1 VAYRFGRAVPVFQEP
16 PQKFVGL
23 AAPRHD
29 SKGLAIAILGL
40 CGIACFDAAQGKIQ
54 IRLGE
59 IGMEA
64 DGGLKFPRRPGVL
77 AEERAGDSEE
87 VMDLGEVRIPRQELL
102 GDPLQGGVIL

>member
-1 VAYRFGRAVPVFQEP
+1 
-16 PQKFVGL
+16 
-23 AAPRHD
+23 
-29 SKGLAIAILGL
+29 
-40 CGIACFDAAQGKIQ
+40 
-54 IRLGE
+54 
-59 IGMEA
+59 MEA